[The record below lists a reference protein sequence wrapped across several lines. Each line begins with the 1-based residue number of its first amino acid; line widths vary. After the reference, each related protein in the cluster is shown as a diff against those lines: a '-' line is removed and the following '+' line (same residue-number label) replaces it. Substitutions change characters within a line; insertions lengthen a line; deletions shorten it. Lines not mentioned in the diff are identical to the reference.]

1 MAMNIKQISPICGA
15 EITGLDLR
23 GELDRETIATLQAAW
38 HEHLVLVF
46 RDQELSDEDQVRFIG
61 YLGKVGE
68 YLRPKNL
75 QAREYHPS
83 VMMITNIREN
93 GEPIGSVP
101 DGEMMYH
108 CDTTYDA
115 NPHDG
120 TSLFAMQVT
129 QDGGHTMF
137 SNSYMV
143 YDALPAEIKERLA
156 RKMAMHAFE
165 FGTTV
170 KTKHRY
176 DRSNGAFHPHPVFI
190 RNPESGRMAVYVA
203 PLLTE
208 EIIDFPEEEGDALLK
223 TIYEIQE
230 RPEFVV
236 EHTWRKGDFVLF
248 DNRYLTHARTDFP
261 TDQIR
266 QMRRVTLLKEAAV

>member
-1 MAMNIKQISPICGA
+1 MAMNIKPVSPICGA

-23 GELDRETIATLQAAW
+23 QPLDAETIAEIRAAW
-38 HEHLVLVF
+38 HAHLVLVF
-46 RDQELSDEDQVRFIG
+46 RDQDLSDLDQVRFIG
-61 YLGKVGE
+61 YLGTVGE
-68 YLRPKNL
+68 YLRPKEL
-75 QAREYHPS
+75 QAREYHPA

-93 GEPIGSVP
+93 GKPIGSVP

-129 QDGGHTMF
+129 RDGGHTMF

-143 YDALPAEIKERLA
+143 YEALPQAIKDRLA
-156 RKMAMHAFE
+156 GKEAMHAFE

-170 KTKHRY
+170 KTKRRY
-176 DRSNGAFHPHPVFI
+176 DREKAAFHPHPVFI
-190 RNPESGRMAVYVA
+190 TNPETGRTAVYVA

-208 EIIDFPEEEGDALLK
+208 EIIGIPEEESDELLK
-223 TIYEIQE
+223 TIFEIQE
-230 RPEFVV
+230 RPEFVF
-236 EHTWRKGDFVLF
+236 EHVWQKGDYVLF
-248 DNRYLTHARTDFP
+248 DNRYLAHARTDFP

-266 QMRRVTLLKEAAV
+266 QMRRVTLLKEAA